1 MANDQTPNTNAPE
14 FGPVETN
21 LGQAL
26 VLLQRVLHRLDDPRR
41 ANDVQNALKRAAAC
55 LEVARDGHS
64 KFFAS
69 QLGTASGGSVPPEI
83 VAVIAAAISVTLGGR
98 AHRVV
103 SVQPVQP
110 SAPYLNIWAVEGR
123 TEIFHSHRLR

>member
-1 MANDQTPNTNAPE
+1 MANDQTPNANAPE
-14 FGPVETN
+14 FGAVETN

-26 VLLQRVLHRLDDPRR
+26 VLLQRVLPRLDDPRR

-55 LEVARDGHS
+55 VETARDAHS
-64 KFFAS
+64 KFFGS
-69 QLGTASGGSVPPEI
+69 QLGVTAGAAVPPEI
-83 VAVIAAAISVTLGGR
+83 VAVIAAAIAVTLGGR

-110 SAPYLNIWAVEGR
+110 SSPYMNIWAVEGR

>member
-1 MANDQTPNTNAPE
+1 MATDQSPNPNTAE
-14 FGPVETN
+14 FGAVETN

-26 VLLQRVLHRLDDPRR
+26 VLLQRVLPRLDDPRR
-41 ANDVQNALKRAAAC
+41 ASDVQNALKRAAAC
-55 LEVARDGHS
+55 IEVARDGHS

-69 QLGTASGGSVPPEI
+69 ELGTPASGAVPAEI
-83 VAVIAAAISVTLGGR
+83 VAVIAAAIAVTLGGR

-110 SAPYLNIWAVEGR
+110 SSPYINVWAVEGR

>member
-1 MANDQTPNTNAPE
+1 MANEQTPDTNAPE

-55 LEVARDGHS
+55 LEVARDGHR

-69 QLGTASGGSVPPEI
+69 ELGTTSGGVPPEI
-83 VAVIAAAISVTLGGR
+83 VAVIAAAVAVTLGGR

-110 SAPYLNIWAVEGR
+110 SSPFMNIWAVEGR

>member
-55 LEVARDGHS
+55 LEVARDGHR
-64 KFFAS
+64 KFFAAE
-69 QLGTASGGSVPPEI
+69 LGTTAGAVAPEI
-83 VAVIAAAISVTLGGR
+83 VAVIAAAIAVTLGGR
-98 AHRVV
+98 PHRVV

-110 SAPYLNIWAVEGR
+110 SGPYMNIWAVEGR

>member
-1 MANDQTPNTNAPE
+1 MATDQTPNANAPE
-14 FGPVETN
+14 FGAVETN

-26 VLLQRVLHRLDDPRR
+26 VLLQRVLPRLDDPRR
-41 ANDVQNALKRAAAC
+41 ASDVQNALKRAAAC
-55 LEVARDGHS
+55 VETARDAHN

-69 QLGTASGGSVPPEI
+69 QLGLAGAGVPPEI
-83 VAVIAAAISVTLGGR
+83 VAVIAAAIAVTLGGR

-110 SAPYLNIWAVEGR
+110 SSPYMNIWAVEGR